1 MTQTTQ
7 LADLERVSRLTTNGE
22 LRDRIL
28 QLVLDGKLQVTE
40 PVAEPVAEPV
50 SEPVGVN
57 SEPRPVIP
65 ALLVS
70 VKELAAAMLAV
81 VDMPYLPRGPV
92 STRGLISRRFGAA
105 FRGPKYSKDG
115 LQAVDASAVAD
126 AFDALVCV
134 MQNIAEIGP
143 SRLRRI
149 AEKKMEVVGQFA

>member
-1 MTQTTQ
+1 MTQL
-7 LADLERVSRLTTNGE
+7 LADLERVSRLTKNGE

-28 QLVLDGKLQVTE
+28 RLVLDGRVQ
-40 PVAEPVAEPV
+40 VAEPVVETEAAVQAERVVQP
-50 SEPVGVN
+50 EPAV
-57 SEPRPVIP
+57 
-65 ALLVS
+65 LVS

-81 VDMPYLPRGPV
+81 VDMPYLPKGPV
-92 STRGLISRRFGAA
+92 STRGMISRRFGAA

-115 LQAVDASAVAD
+115 LQAVDANAVAD

-149 AEKKMEVVGQFA
+149 AEKKIEVVGQFA

>member
-1 MTQTTQ
+1 MTQL
-7 LADLERVSRLTTNGE
+7 LADLERVSRLTKNGE

-28 QLVLDGKLQVTE
+28 RLVLDGRVQ
-40 PVAEPVAEPV
+40 VAEPVVETEAAVQAERVVQP
-50 SEPVGVN
+50 EPAV
-57 SEPRPVIP
+57 
-65 ALLVS
+65 LVS

-92 STRGLISRRFGAA
+92 STRGMISRRFGAA

>member
-1 MTQTTQ
+1 MTQL
-7 LADLERVSRLTTNGE
+7 LADLERVSRLTKNGE

-28 QLVLDGKLQVTE
+28 RLVLDGRVQ
-40 PVAEPVAEPV
+40 VAEPVVETEAAVQAERVVQP
-50 SEPVGVN
+50 EPAV
-57 SEPRPVIP
+57 
-65 ALLVS
+65 LVS

-92 STRGLISRRFGAA
+92 STRGMISRRFGAA

-143 SRLRRI
+143 LRLRRI

>member
-1 MTQTTQ
+1 MTQL
-7 LADLERVSRLTTNGE
+7 LADLERVSRLTKNGE

-28 QLVLDGKLQVTE
+28 RLVLDGRVQ
-40 PVAEPVAEPV
+40 VAEPVVETEAAVQTERVVQAERVVQP
-50 SEPVGVN
+50 EPAV
-57 SEPRPVIP
+57 
-65 ALLVS
+65 LVS

-81 VDMPYLPRGPV
+81 VDMPYLPKGPV
-92 STRGLISRRFGAA
+92 STRGMISRRFGAA

-115 LQAVDASAVAD
+115 LQAVDVSAVAD

-149 AEKKMEVVGQFA
+149 GEKKIEVVGQFA

>member
-1 MTQTTQ
+1 MTQL
-7 LADLERVSRLTTNGE
+7 LADLERVSRLTKNGE

-28 QLVLDGKLQVTE
+28 RLVLDGRVQ
-40 PVAEPVAEPV
+40 VAEPVVETEAVVQAERVVQP
-50 SEPVGVN
+50 EPAV
-57 SEPRPVIP
+57 
-65 ALLVS
+65 LVS

-92 STRGLISRRFGAA
+92 STRGMISRRFGAA

-115 LQAVDASAVAD
+115 LQAVDVSAVAD

>member
-1 MTQTTQ
+1 MTQL
-7 LADLERVSRLTTNGE
+7 LADLERVSRLTKNGE

-28 QLVLDGKLQVTE
+28 RLVLDGRVQ
-40 PVAEPVAEPV
+40 VAEPVVETEAVVQAERVVQP
-50 SEPVGVN
+50 EPAV
-57 SEPRPVIP
+57 
-65 ALLVS
+65 LVS

-81 VDMPYLPRGPV
+81 VDMPYLPKGPV
-92 STRGLISRRFGAA
+92 STRGMISRRFGAA

-115 LQAVDASAVAD
+115 LQAVDVSAVAD